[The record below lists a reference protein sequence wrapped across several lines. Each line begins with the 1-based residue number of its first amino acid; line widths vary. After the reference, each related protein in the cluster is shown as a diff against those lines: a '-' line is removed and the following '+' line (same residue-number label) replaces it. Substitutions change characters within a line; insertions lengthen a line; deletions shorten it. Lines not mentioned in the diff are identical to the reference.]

1 MNQPQPQ
8 TDPTQPRWYVMRAYK
23 QEKKAEEVLGA
34 PGGLEFFIAKQYAVR
49 EYHGV
54 KSRYLVP
61 AIPGMVFVHASHDQ
75 IVDFKQRGNNFL
87 QFVTWKKTGAPE
99 YLTVPD
105 GQMDNFIKVAG
116 RYDIETVYLKPDEVD
131 LSAGAR
137 VRILGGPFNGVEG
150 VFMRISGKRN
160 RRLLVQLEGITTLAT
175 EISPDLIEVIR

>member
-1 MNQPQPQ
+1 MQNEDKN
-8 TDPTQPRWYVMRAYK
+8 TVRWYVMRAYK
-23 QEKKAEEVLGA
+23 NEKKAEEALGA

-54 KSRYLVP
+54 KSKHLVP
-61 AIPGMVFVHASHDQ
+61 AIPGMVFVHAGHDQ

-87 QFVTWKKTGAPE
+87 QFVTWKKSSGPE

-105 GQMDNFIKVAG
+105 SQMDNFIKVAS
-116 RYDIETVYLKPDEVD
+116 RYDIETAYLRPDEVD
-131 LSAGAR
+131 LSAGTR

-150 VFMRISGKRN
+150 VFMRVSGKRN

>member
-1 MNQPQPQ
+1 MKNDNLD
-8 TDPTQPRWYVMRAYK
+8 TVRWYVMRAYK
-23 QEKKAEEVLGA
+23 NEKKAEEVLSA

-54 KSRYLVP
+54 KSKHLVP
-61 AIPGMVFVHASHDQ
+61 AIPGLVFVHAGHDQ

-87 QFVTWKKTGAPE
+87 QFVILKKSSGPE

-105 GQMDNFIKVAG
+105 SQMDNFIKVAS
-116 RYDIETVYLKPDEVD
+116 RYDIETAYLLPDEVD
-131 LSAGAR
+131 LSAGTR

-150 VFMRISGKRN
+150 VFMRVSGKRN

-175 EISPDLIEVIR
+175 EISPELIEVIR